1 MLMGLTNIGDKCV
14 EYEGDI
20 DAIDPYSYSGNEI
33 LERVG
38 VETVNTNDG
47 MYNDYSK
54 FLILNL

>member
-1 MLMGLTNIGDKCV
+1 MGLTNIGDKCV